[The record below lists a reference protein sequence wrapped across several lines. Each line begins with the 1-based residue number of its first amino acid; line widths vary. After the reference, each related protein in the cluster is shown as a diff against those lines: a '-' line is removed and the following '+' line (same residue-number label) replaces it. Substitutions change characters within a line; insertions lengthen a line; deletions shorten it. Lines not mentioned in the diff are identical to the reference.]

1 MATIKLKVSEKILDK
16 VLWLLGQFSP
26 EEVEVIESDAV
37 FKANKSE
44 LNEELEKLKS
54 GEGKTYS
61 LEEVDAILE
70 ETIRKYEIEHD
81 PTRHTEV

>member
-1 MATIKLKVSEKILDK
+1 MATIKLRVSEKILDK
-16 VLWLLGQFSP
+16 VLWLLSQFSP
-26 EEVEVIESDAV
+26 EDVEVVESDAV

-44 LNEELEKLKS
+44 LNTELERLKS

-70 ETIRKYEIEHD
+70 ETIRKYEN
-81 PTRHTEV
+81 

>member
-1 MATIKLKVSEKILDK
+1 MATIKLRVSEKILDK

-26 EEVEVIESDAV
+26 DEVEVLESDAV

-44 LNEELEKLKS
+44 LNTKLERLKS

-70 ETIRKYEIEHD
+70 ETIRKYEN
-81 PTRHTEV
+81 